1 MLTGAQLSLH
11 TPRSLEKKLQGDS
24 VETAEPQERKEEEIV
39 RRKGE
44 EEDESYLDTCIVRRR
59 HVAAAIKCF
68 KMYNFLNIFITGDV
82 SLAEGRGTSWWRSSR
97 GNWPSEI
104 SSVRRDKMQRCETFN
119 GGPLD
124 ADDVLL
130 EASVKF
136 SVAQRS
142 ERRFLLLAHFI
153 VERYVLDALRS
164 LSRV

>member
-1 MLTGAQLSLH
+1 
-11 TPRSLEKKLQGDS
+11 
-24 VETAEPQERKEEEIV
+24 
-39 RRKGE
+39 
-44 EEDESYLDTCIVRRR
+44 
-59 HVAAAIKCF
+59 
-68 KMYNFLNIFITGDV
+68 
-82 SLAEGRGTSWWRSSR
+82 
-97 GNWPSEI
+97 
-104 SSVRRDKMQRCETFN
+104 MQRCETFN
-119 GGPLD
+119 GGPLN